1 MIAVRVTNEVR
12 PIIVAS
18 RIYLERRGRPK
29 TPDDL
34 ASHNCIRLRL
44 SGDVLL
50 PWRFVRNGKSFEVAV
65 EGTLIVNDLPLALRG
80 ARDGLGLLYL
90 MPDYAQSFI
99 AQGELE
105 TVLDDWAPRTDG
117 FFLYYPSRRHM
128 RAPLKVFVDFLRQAT
143 KVKRAR
149 A

>member
-1 MIAVRVTNEVR
+1 MIAVRVTDEVR

-18 RIYLERRGRPK
+18 RTYLERRGRPK

-34 ASHNCIRLRL
+34 ASQNCIRLHL

-50 PWRFVRNGKSFEVAV
+50 PWRLVQNGKSFEVAV

-90 MPDYAQSFI
+90 HPDYAQSFI

-105 TVLDDWAPRTDG
+105 TLLDDWAPRMDG
-117 FFLYYPSRRHM
+117 FFLYYSSRRHM
-128 RAPLKVFVDFLRQAT
+128 
-143 KVKRAR
+143 
-149 A
+149 